1 MRTGE
6 DEVEMIA
13 DRIEVLLGRKVRAT
27 EALSG
32 GDLSSVVK
40 ITFHDGITAVAKSG
54 AKVDVE
60 GRMLQSLAQTGAP
73 VPEVLAITDGILV
86 MSEVPGGA
94 SIDWGQVGESLAKL
108 HSHTGNIYGWAEDY
122 AFGAVPIINSWTQ
135 TWPDFWA
142 EHRLRV
148 FLPHLPGTMA
158 HRLATLA
165 DDLPNR
171 LPQSPK
177 PSLLHGDL
185 WTGNIMAGKGRATL
199 IDPACYYG
207 HSEVDIAMLHL
218 FGQPPQA
225 FYDSYSLEPDW
236 RQRQTI
242 YTLWPVLVHFRLF
255 GSGYLGMVERLLQ
268 AAKV

>member
-40 ITFHDGITAVAKSG
+40 ITFDDGGAAIAKCG

-60 GRMLQSLAQTGAP
+60 GRMLQSLAQAGAP
-73 VPEVLAITDGILV
+73 VPEVLAMTDDVLI

-94 SIDWGQVGESLAKL
+94 SMDWRQLGEVLTQL
-108 HSHTGNIYGWAEDY
+108 HNMTSSGYGWAEDY
-122 AFGAVPIINSWTQ
+122 AFGTVPIINTWTQ

-148 FLPHLPGTMA
+148 FLPYVPA
-158 HRLATLA
+158 AIARRLTTLA
-165 DDLPNR
+165 DDLGNR
-171 LPQSPK
+171 LPQQPK

-185 WTGNIMAGKGRATL
+185 WTGNVMSGSGRVTL
-199 IDPACYYG
+199 IDPACYHG
-207 HSEVDIAMLHL
+207 HNEVDIAMLDL
-218 FGQPPQA
+218 FGHPTQT
-225 FYDSYSLEPDW
+225 FYDVYSLDSDW
-236 RQRQTI
+236 QDRQPI
-242 YTLWPVLVHFRLF
+242 YTLWPALVHFRLF
-255 GSGYLGMVERLLQ
+255 GSGYLAMVERLLQ
-268 AAKV
+268 AVKV